1 MEHLGR
7 LERSAYC
14 GEISRRNV
22 GETVTLMGW
31 VDTRRDLGNLIFLDL
46 RDRSGLIQIVVHP
59 GDERLLEKARASRS
73 EYVLAVIGEVVL
85 RSGETVNQEIP
96 TGEVEVRASQI
107 RILNSSLTPPFP
119 INEDS
124 NASEEAR
131 LRYRYLDLRR
141 PPLQE
146 NIRLRHQACLEI
158 RKELDRQGFYEIETP
173 VLTRSTPEGAR
184 DYLVPSR
191 IHPGRFYALP
201 QSPQLFK
208 QLLMISGF
216 DRYFQIVRCFRD
228 EDLRSDRQPE
238 FTQVDIEMSFP
249 QPETVYSLVEGLL
262 KRVFALRDIAVS
274 PPFPRISYQESMERF
289 GTDRPDTR
297 FGLNLVDLTGAFAE
311 TEFQVFRK
319 IIEEG
324 GCVKGIAAPA
334 GVSYSRKQMDSLNE
348 VVRAHGAAALSWIRK
363 SPEGLKSS
371 LPKSIPAAELERA
384 AEWAE
389 LSMER
394 TLLAAAGPAATVHA
408 ALAALRLHLG
418 ALHRQIPHHRFDFIW
433 VTDFPLLEWD
443 EAEERYFAR
452 HHPFTSPREE
462 DVEMLAANPAAVR
475 ARAYDVVLNGCEIGG
490 GSIRIHSESLQRTVF
505 DALRISPAE
514 AEERFG
520 FFLEALRYGAPPH
533 GGIALGLDRIVML
546 LAREPS
552 IREVIAF
559 PKTARAVDLMCDAPS
574 KVAEKQLKELRIR
587 LGE

>member
-1 MEHLGR
+1 MEQLGG
-7 LERSAYC
+7 LQRSAYC
-14 GEISRRNV
+14 GEISRINV

-59 GDERLLEKARASRS
+59 DDERLLEKARAARS

-85 RSGETVNQEIP
+85 RSDETVNREIP
-96 TGEVEVRASQI
+96 TGEVEVRASQV
-107 RILNSSLTPPFP
+107 RILNASLTPPFP

-124 NASEEAR
+124 NASEETR

-146 NIRLRHQACLEI
+146 NIRLRHRVCLEI
-158 RKELDRQGFYEIETP
+158 RKELDQQGFYEIETP

-191 IHPGRFYALP
+191 VHPGRFYALP

-208 QLLMISGF
+208 QLLMVSGF

-262 KRVFALRDIAVS
+262 ERVFALRDISVS
-274 PPFPRISYQESMERF
+274 IPFPRIAYQESIERF

-297 FGLNLVDLTGAFAE
+297 FEMHLIDLTGAFAE

-334 GVSYSRKQMDSLNE
+334 GVAYSRKQLDSLNE
-348 VVRAHGAAALSWIRK
+348 VARNHGAAALSWVQK
-363 SPEGLKSS
+363 GAEGFKSS
-371 LPKSIPAAELERA
+371 LPKSIPSGELERA
-384 AEWAE
+384 AELAGLAAE
-389 LSMER
+389 Q
-394 TLLAAAGPAATVHA
+394 TLLVVAGPVATVHA

-418 ALHRQIPHHRFDFIW
+418 GLHRLIPHDRFDFIW

-443 EAEERYFAR
+443 ETEQRYSAR

-462 DVEMLAANPAAVR
+462 DLELLATNPAAVR

-514 AEERFG
+514 ADERFG

-574 KVAEKQLKELRIR
+574 KVAEKQLQELRIR
-587 LGE
+587 LSE